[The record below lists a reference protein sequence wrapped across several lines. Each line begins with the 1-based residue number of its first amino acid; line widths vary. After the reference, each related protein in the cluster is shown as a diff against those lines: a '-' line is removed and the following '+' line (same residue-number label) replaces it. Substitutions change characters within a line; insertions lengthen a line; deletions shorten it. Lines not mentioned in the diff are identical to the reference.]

1 MVEAIVTSI
10 VMTSIIVWLCCYY
23 SYAKPFHY
31 QFTTPKAVRRY
42 LRACENFL
50 SPYSSQAEASTL
62 FKDAK
67 KQIIVDYNTYISYK
81 SKYNNSYETTPDEF
95 YKYYIDLF
103 ENDGHYCNH
112 YAWAALYFRLNLST
126 PRSMNISLSEINSRY
141 KNDFIKYLDEIQLRA
156 IKANGEF
163 CPMSFVEKFY
173 TDADIKQLE
182 RTESLI

>member
-10 VMTSIIVWLCCYY
+10 VITSIIVWLCCYY

-31 QFTTPKAVRRY
+31 QFTTPKEVRRY
-42 LRACENFL
+42 LRACEEFL
-50 SPYSSQAEASTL
+50 FPYSSQTEARVL

-67 KQIIVDYNTYISYK
+67 NQIVSDYNTYASYK
-81 SKYNNSYETTPDEF
+81 SKYNNSYKKASNEF
-95 YKYYIDLF
+95 YKYYIELF
-103 ENDGHYCNH
+103 ENDGHYYNH
-112 YAWAALYFRLNLST
+112 YAWAALYFRLNLSI

-173 TDADIKQLE
+173 TDADIKKLE
-182 RTESLI
+182 RTGSLI